1 MRLEPP
7 DLRLDGER
15 DIGQAG
21 RGTTVWRKSG
31 QNPGAALLVHQATRA
46 VDGIDDHAP
55 GGVSRFRRQPF
66 RDYTDWLGK
75 SIEARGE
82 DLLGD
87 AIDRVNRIAVVF
99 AGSGSQLFRLLAFAR
114 FDDRAPNRVVKR
126 QDRLRETFAA
136 PGRRPT
142 TPPAPPSPPPPPRPP
157 PPPSPAAGSSPRR
170 FIRRPECS
178 GPRPPPAAPPLSPPV
193 P

>member
-55 GGVSRFRRQPF
+55 GAVSRFRRQPF

-75 SIEARGE
+75 SIEACGEHLLRGA
-82 DLLGD
+82 D
-87 AIDRVNRIAVVF
+87 DRGKSIAAGF
-99 AGSGSQLFRLLAFAR
+99 AGA
-114 FDDRAPNRVVKR
+114 
-126 QDRLRETFAA
+126 
-136 PGRRPT
+136 GR
-142 TPPAPPSPPPPPRPP
+142 PA
-157 PPPSPAAGSSPRR
+157 
-170 FIRRPECS
+170 
-178 GPRPPPAAPPLSPPV
+178 V